1 MQAQHLNLGPNHGF
15 IKSFNFKH
23 EVSDFKS
30 LGTIFQ
36 ICGPT
41 TLTNLSPMV
50 ALLKRNCKVFFL
62 ISYFY
67 QTNLEYIPDSYYLK
81 SEKLFS

>member
-1 MQAQHLNLGPNHGF
+1 
-15 IKSFNFKH
+15 
-23 EVSDFKS
+23 
-30 LGTIFQ
+30 
-36 ICGPT
+36 
-41 TLTNLSPMV
+41 MV
-50 ALLKRNCKVFFL
+50 ALLKRICKVFFL